1 MEQLLG
7 QLITLGWCW
16 ATLGVLYLAW
26 LGSGI
31 LNVAYS
37 KTRQWSWKIFWEDII
52 KLLTFGGSM
61 VAFVIG
67 VNLIAWLIWRMGGD
81 VSGLADDVSTAGLI
95 ALLLKGGMGYASK
108 AYNNYNNFIDTRHSE
123 DIVVELDDIDYA
135 GILNDTIRGF
145 KTIADAI
152 TPNHL
157 QTEQQTEDEAEP
169 DELEL
174 ETLAIAFDDVSGQ
187 GADTSPLNRILPD
200 GHNDNGKGWQC
211 SKYSWYLATGITMN
225 YAPHPDYGPVN
236 GNAMVDYLIQKL
248 GWVECAKMD
257 GAIFSYNTG
266 AYGHT
271 GVVKDA
277 KNNIVNDANWTPLKV
292 GTHYLNLDAV
302 RARYACP
309 KSMLVSNTTTEQKTP
324 QTANAAVVAPKPAS
338 TPAVSNEPRLIY
350 RKGEMVVPLRKVD
363 YDGRKLRQYDDQ
375 YYIVQDVPEGC
386 DRVVL
391 GARGQIWAA
400 MRVEDVRSVDVIRS

>member
-1 MEQLLG
+1 
-7 QLITLGWCW
+7 
-16 ATLGVLYLAW
+16 
-26 LGSGI
+26 
-31 LNVAYS
+31 
-37 KTRQWSWKIFWEDII
+37 
-52 KLLTFGGSM
+52 
-61 VAFVIG
+61 
-67 VNLIAWLIWRMGGD
+67 
-81 VSGLADDVSTAGLI
+81 
-95 ALLLKGGMGYASK
+95 
-108 AYNNYNNFIDTRHSE
+108 
-123 DIVVELDDIDYA
+123 
-135 GILNDTIRGF
+135 
-145 KTIADAI
+145 
-152 TPNHL
+152 
-157 QTEQQTEDEAEP
+157 
-169 DELEL
+169 
-174 ETLAIAFDDVSGQ
+174 
-187 GADTSPLNRILPD
+187 
-200 GHNDNGKGWQC
+200 
-211 SKYSWYLATGITMN
+211 MN